1 MKFYHI
7 LIVISFVCAL
17 GSCKKTEDNVEPVTN
32 DTIKAPTDTSIVIT
46 PPDSLTEDNMLMG
59 NPSNAA
65 VNVATPD
72 NYLAVKHQYTL
83 SYNSSKGTPNWVSW
97 HLSSAWK
104 GTEPRCDCFNTD
116 YTLPTTFYRSASYDY
131 TGTGFDRGHMCPSD
145 DRDLNTADNTAT
157 FLMSNIIPQAPKV
170 NQQPW
175 NGLENYCITLMNQ
188 GNELYIISGGYGNGG
203 TGTLGGVTNT
213 IANGNIV
220 VPSNCWKV
228 IVIIPVGKDDVSRV
242 TTATRVIA
250 VDMPNT
256 EGGIVN
262 QWGNY
267 RVSVDDIETA
277 TGYNFLTSLSSTLQN
292 SLESTIDNGPT
303 Q

>member
-1 MKFYHI
+1 MKIRII
-7 LIVISFVCAL
+7 LVAIAFICAL
-17 GSCKKTEDNVEPVTN
+17 GSCKKTESDADPVTS
-32 DTIKAPTDTSIVIT
+32 DTIKAPEDTTTVVT

-59 NPSNAA
+59 NPSNATL
-65 VNVATPD
+65 NVATPD
-72 NYLAVKHQYTL
+72 NYLVQKHQYTL
-83 SYNSSKGTPNWVSW
+83 SYNSSKGIPNWVSW

-104 GTEPRCDCFNTD
+104 GVEPRCDCFATD
-116 YTLPTTFYRSASYDY
+116 YSLPTSFFRAASYDY
-131 TGTGFDRGHMCPSD
+131 TGTGFDRGHMCPSE

-175 NGLENYCITLMNQ
+175 NALEIYCDTLMKR

-203 TGTLGGVTNT
+203 TGSLGSANT
-213 IANGNIV
+213 IANGHIV
-220 VPSNCWKV
+220 VPSNCWKI
-228 IVIIPVGKDDVSRV
+228 IVIIPAGKDDVSRV

-256 EGGIVN
+256 ESIVN

-267 RVSVDDIETA
+267 RVSVDAIEAA
-277 TGYNFLTSLSSTLQN
+277 TGYNFLSSLTTTLQS
-292 SLESTIDNGPT
+292 SLESTVDTGPT

>member
-1 MKFYHI
+1 MKIHQVLVAI
-7 LIVISFVCAL
+7 AFVCAL
-17 GSCKKTEDNVEPVTN
+17 GSCKKTENEADPITN
-32 DTIKAPTDTSIVIT
+32 DTIKAPEDTTTIVI

-65 VNVATPD
+65 ATSD
-72 NYLAVKHQYTL
+72 NYLVVKHQYTL

-116 YTLPTTFYRSASYDY
+116 YSLPTTFYRAASYDY

-157 FLMSNIIPQAPKV
+157 FLMSNIIPQAPKL

-175 NGLENYCITLMNQ
+175 NALENYCITLMNQ

-203 TGTLGGVTNT
+203 TGTLGYSNT
-213 IANGNIV
+213 IANGHIV

-242 TTATRVIA
+242 TTATRIIA
-250 VDMPNT
+250 VDMPNSET
-256 EGGIVN
+256 TIIN

-267 RVSVDDIETA
+267 RVSVDVIEAA
-277 TGYNFLTSLSSTLQN
+277 TGYNFLTALSSSLQN
-292 SLESTIDNGPT
+292 SLESTVDTGPT